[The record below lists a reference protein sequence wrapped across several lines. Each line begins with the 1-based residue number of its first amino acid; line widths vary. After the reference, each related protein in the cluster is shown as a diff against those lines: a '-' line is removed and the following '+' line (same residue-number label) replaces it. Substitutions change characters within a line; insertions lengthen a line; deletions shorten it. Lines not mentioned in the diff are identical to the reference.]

1 MIPIPARSI
10 ARLLLAAVYAFVGFV
25 HLNSPEGFLPIMPGW
40 VPFPREVIFLTGIW
54 ELVGAALLAVPSTR
68 ANWWGGALMAA
79 YAVAVYPANI
89 KHALDMVEV
98 GGATLGWRYH
108 APRLAFQPVFV
119 WWALWAGGVI
129 RWPFNRGGAAPR

>member
-1 MIPIPARSI
+1 MSRPTVKTI
-10 ARLLLAAVYAFVGFV
+10 ARLLLAAIYAFVGYV
-25 HLNSPEGFLPIMPGW
+25 HLKSPEGFLAIMPGW
-40 VPFPREVIFLTGIW
+40 VPFPREVIFATGVW
-54 ELVGAALLAVPSTR
+54 ELIGAALLTFPRAR
-68 ANWWGGALMAA
+68 ANWWGGLLMAA

-98 GGATLGWRYH
+98 GGRVLGWSYH

-129 RWPFNRGGAAPR
+129 HWPFKRGGAALR